1 MKTRGDNQAD
11 LCEFIQFNFE
21 TRKEY
26 LMGLNLVGVKEQLS
40 LFGIDIQYYCELNI
54 DSLRSILDT
63 ALNVYIESRRED
75 NADDE

>member
-1 MKTRGDNQAD
+1 MKTRGDAQAE
-11 LCEFIQFNFE
+11 LYEFIQFNFE

-26 LMGLNLVGVKEQLS
+26 LTGLNLIGVKEQLS